1 MCGMFNIF
9 PLDNSMK
16 KFKSL
21 SDEKSG
27 EEYSKIQER
36 KIYTQILLVKCKIKV
51 TTQ

>member
-21 SDEKSG
+21 RDEKLG

-36 KIYTQILLVKCKIKV
+36 KNIYTNSACEM
-51 TTQ
+51 